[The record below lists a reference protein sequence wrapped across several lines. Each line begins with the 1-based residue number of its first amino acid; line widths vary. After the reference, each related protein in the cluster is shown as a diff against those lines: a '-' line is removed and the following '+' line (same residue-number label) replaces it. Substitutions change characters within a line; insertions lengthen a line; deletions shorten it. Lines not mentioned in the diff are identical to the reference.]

1 MASMRARIVINSRS
15 RCRSNG
21 TAARSQSTPASNFRL
36 DKLPAAKSIPS
47 RTIITNIRLPTS
59 CSACTT
65 ALNRQGAFVKMDPNQ
80 LRQNAMKMMETM
92 RRQGGGGG
100 GPGKAGFGALG
111 GLVLLGS
118 GVYVAN
124 NALFNGERFWLLC

>member
-1 MASMRARIVINSRS
+1 
-15 RCRSNG
+15 
-21 TAARSQSTPASNFRL
+21 
-36 DKLPAAKSIPS
+36 
-47 RTIITNIRLPTS
+47 
-59 CSACTT
+59 
-65 ALNRQGAFVKMDPNQ
+65 MDPNQ